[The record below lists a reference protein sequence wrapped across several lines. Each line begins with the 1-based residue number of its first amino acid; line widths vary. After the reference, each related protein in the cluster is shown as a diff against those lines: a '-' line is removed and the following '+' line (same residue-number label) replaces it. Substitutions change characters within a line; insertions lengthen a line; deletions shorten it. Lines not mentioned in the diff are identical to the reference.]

1 MASYNV
7 MTEEDPSW
15 QDVMELIR
23 ELKRSA
29 DLQKQLTDK
38 LEKAIHL
45 HPEKD
50 AEGKACME
58 TSRYVSDAYMPD
70 YVLDERGFII
80 DMIPGRV
87 RVPYQDTD
95 TDGSGDDAKE
105 KKK

>member
-1 MASYNV
+1 MASD
-7 MTEEDPSW
+7 MEMLEEDPSW

-45 HPEKD
+45 QPEKD

-58 TSRYVSDAYMPD
+58 TSRYVSGAYMPD
-70 YVLDERGFII
+70 YILDERGFIV
-80 DMIPGRV
+80 DVIPDSV
-87 RVPYQDTD
+87 RVPYRRKDPGTA
-95 TDGSGDDAKE
+95 DGEGVNKE
-105 KKK
+105 